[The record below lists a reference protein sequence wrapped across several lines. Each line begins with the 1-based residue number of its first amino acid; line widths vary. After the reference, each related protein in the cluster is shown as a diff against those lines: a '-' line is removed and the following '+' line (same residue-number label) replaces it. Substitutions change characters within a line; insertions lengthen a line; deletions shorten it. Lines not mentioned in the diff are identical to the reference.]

1 MGFWEVF
8 PQVLSF
14 LQWGSG
20 HAWFGLACPAHCSGS
35 LLLSLAFL
43 ACGFSCGALAVVFY
57 LRAHIFGFPLEQAP
71 SRASPPTSDP
81 TGQHGLTTFVCG
93 LTRCMDSEAD
103 LSSAITE
110 VQLAL
115 ERLRIASIR
124 ASPPRATASAPIPCL
139 SVIALSTALICV
151 CGSLPAHCHLKP
163 GPDEPGDTVGR
174 AGHRLIVNRRG
185 VL

>member
-1 MGFWEVF
+1 MSGPLFGVAPAFPGF
-8 PQVLSF
+8 PCLRLQLRGLS
-14 LQWGSG
+14 LWSST
-20 HAWFGLACPAHCSGS
+20 FGLTS
-35 LLLSLAFL
+35 LDFLLSRP
-43 ACGFSCGALAVVFY
+43 
-57 LRAHIFGFPLEQAP
+57 LRGLLHLLQILP
-71 SRASPPTSDP
+71 
-81 TGQHGLTTFVCG
+81 GQHGLTTFVCG

-103 LSSAITE
+103 LSSAIAE